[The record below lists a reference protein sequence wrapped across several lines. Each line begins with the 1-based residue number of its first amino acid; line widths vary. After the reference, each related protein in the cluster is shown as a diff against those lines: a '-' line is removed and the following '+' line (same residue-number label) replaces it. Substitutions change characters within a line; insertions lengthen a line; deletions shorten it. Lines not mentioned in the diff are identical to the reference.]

1 MCDKDRVRGSV
12 GFFWHDWGKGKSISI
27 CGIPNAVA
35 GTRTG
40 LCYDTLQRPSPKN
53 CWWKYPIKEKKRKK
67 VKKNRSEE
75 MAKAHTTEAELEPG
89 LTPKSVF
96 LLSTWQQKTT
106 SGSRHLLLTLNLS
119 LQSWGLSCIH
129 LLSNQ
134 SLSTLLNTGDVKITT
149 VFWPLAPG
157 LNANC

>member
-1 MCDKDRVRGSV
+1 ME
-12 GFFWHDWGKGKSISI
+12 
-27 CGIPNAVA
+27 IPNK
-35 GTRTG
+35 R
-40 LCYDTLQRPSPKN
+40 
-53 CWWKYPIKEKKRKK
+53 KEKKKRKGE
-67 VKKNRSEE
+67 KKRSEDL
-75 MAKAHTTEAELEPG
+75 AKAHTTEAELEPG

-96 LLSTWQQKTT
+96 LLSTGQQKTT
-106 SGSRHLLLTLNLS
+106 SDSRRLLLTLNLS

-134 SLSTLLNTGDVKITT
+134 SLSTLLNTGDVKLTT